1 MPPDDP
7 GTTDT
12 NPPDNGDGGAGA
24 RLDRLEQQIGQI
36 SAAVRQLVNGN
47 TPARQTGRGIV
58 SDRLNTEADVAEQ
71 VKAELARARAEDA
84 AASRDKSTGDRLAA
98 AEAAVKALT
107 EKPPEPPQ
115 RPIERLLY
123 GARG

>member
-1 MPPDDP
+1 MPPDAP
-7 GTTDT
+7 STTDT
-12 NPPDNGDGGAGA
+12 NPPAGGDGP

-36 SAAVRQLVNGN
+36 GAAVQQLLNGN
-47 TPARQTGRGIV
+47 TPARSAGRSV
-58 SDRLNTEADVAEQ
+58 VNDRLNTEADVADQ
-71 VKAELARARAEDA
+71 VKAELTRARAEDEQ
-84 AASRDKSTGDRLAA
+84 ASHNKSTADRLAA